1 MKISLVILMFLI
13 FQSCV
18 FSESPQESGTD
29 ELDQI
34 ITGADQTEKYL
45 PFVRHK
51 NIAIVANQTSQIG
64 GVHLVDTLLSLGVNI
79 KKVFGPEHGF
89 RGNAADGQLV
99 SDSVDKKTGLPIV
112 SLYGKH
118 RKPTHE
124 DLVGIDLVM
133 FDIQDVGARFYT
145 YISTM
150 SYMMEACAKHGIEMI
165 ILDRPNPHGDYVD
178 GPVLEKEFSS
188 FVGLHEIPVVHGMT
202 IGEYANM
209 VNGEGWLA
217 GGMTCKITIIPCLKY
232 DHKSR
237 YELPVA
243 PSPNLPNNT
252 AIQLYPSLC
261 FFEGTI
267 ISIGRGTEFP
277 FQVIGHPDFGLGSFA
292 FTPESIPGVSNHP
305 KFEGETCFGQSL
317 RGFAEHV
324 LNNDRRLHL
333 NWLIDYYSYFKDKEP
348 FFTNYF
354 EKLAGTDKLRE
365 QIESGLTEI
374 QIRESWQEDLTT
386 FKKIRKKYLLYT
398 DFE

>member
-1 MKISLVILMFLI
+1 MKISLIISILFA
-13 FQSCV
+13 FQLCV
-18 FSESPQESGTD
+18 FSESPQDSKPDG
-29 ELDQI
+29 LDQI
-34 ITGADQTEKYL
+34 LTGADQTEKYL
-45 PFVRHK
+45 PLIKRK
-51 NIAIVANQTSQIG
+51 KISIVANQTSLVK
-64 GVHLVDTLLSLGVNI
+64 GVHIVDTLLSLGINI

-89 RGNAADGQLV
+89 RGNAADGELV
-99 SDSVDKKTGLPIV
+99 SDSLDKKTDLSIV

-118 RKPTHE
+118 KKPTAK
-124 DLVGIDLVM
+124 DLEGIDLVI

-145 YISTM
+145 YMSTM
-150 SYMMEACAKHGIEMI
+150 TYIMEACAENGVEMI

-178 GPVLEKEFSS
+178 GPVLEKEFAS

-202 IGEYANM
+202 VGEYAQM
-209 VNGEGWLA
+209 INGEGWLKD
-217 GGMTCKITIIPCLKY
+217 GIKCDITIIPCKNY

-243 PSPNLPNNT
+243 PSPNLPNNI
-252 AIQLYPSLC
+252 AIQSYPSLC

-267 ISIGRGTEFP
+267 ISVGRGTEFP
-277 FQVIGHPDFGLGSFA
+277 FQVIGHPDFGIGSFA

-324 LNNDRRLHL
+324 LYHERRLHL
-333 NWLIDYYSYFKDKEP
+333 NWLIDYYVYFKDKEP
-348 FFTNYF
+348 FFTPYF
-354 EKLAGTDKLRE
+354 EKLAGTDKLRK
-365 QIESGLTEI
+365 QIESGLTEM
-374 QIRESWQEDLTT
+374 QIRESWQENLTA